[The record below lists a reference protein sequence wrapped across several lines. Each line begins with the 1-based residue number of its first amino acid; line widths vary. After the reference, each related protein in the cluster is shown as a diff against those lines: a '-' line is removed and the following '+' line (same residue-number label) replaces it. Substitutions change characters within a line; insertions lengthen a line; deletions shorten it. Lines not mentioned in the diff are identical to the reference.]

1 MAMTT
6 GLDPNKAK
14 TARRVIEVLEFFDEQ
29 NRHATVM
36 DIARRYKRP
45 QSSTSELLAI
55 LVEMGLLYKDP
66 NSRSFTPTPRA
77 AMLGSVFQPSLV
89 RDGRL
94 SLLTERLSAQ
104 TGLGVAVLGMVG
116 LDVQIFRWM
125 GGAQPITTAL
135 PYGLAGGAQDR
146 LCDSAAGRLLLST
159 VAPERREGLLR
170 RLRAEAPSDNKFN
183 PAALSEEIQACGR
196 QGYAVGPAG
205 FGSNAEACALLLP
218 AEPGERPMVLAFV
231 YEPSEQINPLNLVGL
246 LQRSVQGSMN
256 PSSDHVVD
264 FGERRAGGDD
274 LSAFTAEPQGE
285 PAPAAAE
292 AAEPAPRRSD
302 ELVKASAEDFRL
314 RLARSSLGWPRR
326 ARR

>member
-77 AMLGSVFQPSLV
+77 AMLGSVFQPGPV

-94 SLLTERLSAQ
+94 SMLTERLSAQ

-125 GGAQPITTAL
+125 GGVQPIAAAL
-135 PYGLAGGAQDR
+135 PHGLAGGAQAR
-146 LCDSAAGRLLLST
+146 LCESAAGWLLLST
-159 VAPERREGLLR
+159 VAAERREGLLR
-170 RLRAEAPSDNKFN
+170 RLRAEAPADHKFN
-183 PAALSEEIQACGR
+183 TAALSEQIQACAD
-196 QGYAVGPAG
+196 QGYAIGPAG
-205 FGSNAEACALLLP
+205 FGSSAETCGLLLP
-218 AEPGERPMVLAFV
+218 AEPGGRPMVLAFV
-231 YEPSEQINPLNLVGL
+231 YQPCEQINALNLVGL
-246 LQRSVQGSMN
+246 LQRSVQGFLHS
-256 PSSDHVVD
+256 PGDQVVD
-264 FGERRAGGDD
+264 FGERRAGAEDG
-274 LSAFTAEPQGE
+274 ATPAAETASE
-285 PAPAAAE
+285 PAGADPAC
-292 AAEPAPRRSD
+292 EPAPRRGE
-302 ELVKASAEDFRL
+302 ELVKASAEEFRL
-314 RLARSSLGWPRR
+314 RLARSSLAWPRR
-326 ARR
+326 MRR